1 MIPSRIIQEHPEYRL
16 FTANC
21 QNFAQYLVRSIC
33 PTSTLC
39 PSTIRDVLERLFP
52 PTSDHG
58 RPIPGAYPRSITST
72 QTGTFRTANTSLTR
86 SSSVGPGWIS
96 TKPTQ
101 RTPAS
106 EEWLLSDKIHHYF
119 ESLGGVSLGTGVD
132 RSELFKMSHPE
143 TKVEGGGTDLL
154 DSLRL
159 GPKYVGIVNEN
170 NTTHV
175 NVAIQTLFLIPAIRK
190 VSLFV
195 NQLTVACLESKVEKA
210 LCWRGLS
217 WGIARNLHQT
227 PDFDRPYTSPCS
239 PSPSRYSA

>member
-33 PTSTLC
+33 PTSSTLC

-58 RPIPGAYPRSITST
+58 RPIPGAYPKSITST
-72 QTGTFRTANTSLTR
+72 QTGTFRTTNTSLTT
-86 SSSVGPGWIS
+86 SVAPEWIS
-96 TKPTQ
+96 AKPTQ
-101 RTPAS
+101 PTPAS

-119 ESLGGVSLGTGVD
+119 ESLGGVAPGTGVD
-132 RSELFKMSHPE
+132 RSELFKMSHTE
-143 TKVEGGGTDLL
+143 TKVDGGGTDLL
-154 DSLRL
+154 DSLRPV
-159 GPKYVGIVNEN
+159 PKYVGIVNEN

-190 VSLFV
+190 VSLFE
-195 NQLTVACLESKVEKA
+195 NQLTVACFERKV
-210 LCWRGLS
+210 G
-217 WGIARNLHQT
+217 
-227 PDFDRPYTSPCS
+227 
-239 PSPSRYSA
+239 